1 MPEISMFLFDLKQ
14 LFKLFPKEDKEL
26 QRKIQEYE
34 QQTQADMAQNRL
46 KLFSEF
52 GYESE
57 FDNAYS
63 W

>member
-26 QRKIQEYE
+26 QRKIHEYE

-46 KLFSEF
+46 NLFSEF

-57 FDNAYS
+57 FDKAYS

>member
-46 KLFSEF
+46 NLFSEF

>member
-1 MPEISMFLFDLKQ
+1 MPEISMFFFDLKQ

-26 QRKIQEYE
+26 RRKIAEYE
-34 QQTQADMAQNRL
+34 QQTQADMAQNRIR
-46 KLFSEF
+46 LFSEF

-57 FDNAYS
+57 YDNAYS